1 MGELGKKQNIQKVNL
16 KSVLKTETVGILAL
30 TLASEGEKEK
40 NSLMKYLSHIPT
52 IMQIRQKLIPL

>member
-40 NSLMKYLSHIPT
+40 NSLMRYLSHIP